1 MQCWSQAASS
11 LDEFI
16 KLRSDKAGRD
26 VVLTMN
32 RLLADLPETNDRDDA
47 SNLYDVLNPI
57 KGKFVPTVESIKEQ
71 AEKEVK

>member
-1 MQCWSQAASS
+1 M
-11 LDEFI
+11 
-16 KLRSDKAGRD
+16 
-26 VVLTMN
+26 LTMN